1 MKLKLLILILLLGV
15 LFSGCNTEKFKKIP
29 TENFIGLWEIQGRE
43 MFNGIQIKVEK
54 TEDNKL
60 KGRVVK
66 LNNNKYVKMLV
77 ELDDLWV
84 TEIKRSSN
92 FQFILTEKII
102 GSDIF
107 NLYGLK
113 TTKTFNVQ
121 FINNKKIGLDVGS
134 KDPSKSNMIYIR
146 IE

>member
-1 MKLKLLILILLLGV
+1 
-15 LFSGCNTEKFKKIP
+15 
-29 TENFIGLWEIQGRE
+29 
-43 MFNGIQIKVEK
+43 MFNGIQIKIEK
-54 TEDNKL
+54 TEDNNF

-107 NLYGLK
+107 SLYGLK
-113 TTKTFNVQ
+113 TTKKFNVQ
-121 FINNKKIGLDVGS
+121 FINNEKIGLDVGS
-134 KDPSKSNMIYIR
+134 KDPYKSKMIYKR

>member
-1 MKLKLLILILLLGV
+1 
-15 LFSGCNTEKFKKIP
+15 
-29 TENFIGLWEIQGRE
+29 
-43 MFNGIQIKVEK
+43 MFNGIQIKIEK
-54 TEDNKL
+54 TEDNKF

-92 FQFILTEKII
+92 FQFILTKKII

-107 NLYGLK
+107 SLYGLK

-121 FINNKKIGLDVGS
+121 FINNNKVGLDVGS
-134 KDPSKSNMIYIR
+134 KDPSKSKMIYKR